1 MAGSTKSAELTA
13 TKLTKITQM
22 SRQHPNSELRW
33 LMPHYNV
40 GSLRACFDAL
50 DGKKAV
56 GADGIDKDE
65 YREGLEERLTDLVER
80 MKTLSYRPGPVREV
94 LIPKEGRP
102 GEVRPLGISNFEDK
116 VVQMMTAK
124 ILGAI
129 YEPTFRECSYG
140 FRPGRGCHTAIKALG
155 AFLHRHDCEVV
166 IDIDLRN
173 YFGTIDH
180 EILVEMLRQRIRDET
195 FIRYI
200 VRMLKAGILSDGE
213 LQMTEEGSPQGNVA
227 SPILSNIYGHFVI
240 DSWFEDVV
248 KSHCIGRVELF
259 RYCDDMV
266 ICCQLRTDADRIFK
280 ALEGRLAKAALS
292 LNLDKTRLVSFD
304 RKAFCRG
311 EQQDS
316 FDFLGFTFYLART
329 KSGGVTAKLKTSR
342 KRLKSK
348 LGKVKL
354 WLQRHRSRLRLLDL
368 WKIFV
373 KKLEGHVR
381 YYGVSFNAPSV
392 SEFIARARRMFFKW
406 INRRSQKRS
415 MNWRQFD
422 LFMKRH
428 PPPRARIV
436 VPLY

>member
-1 MAGSTKSAELTA
+1 MTVRVGSGAAGPLRQTLDQRAFQAFLEVLAAGSERD
-13 TKLTKITQM
+13 QDGV
-22 SRQHPNSELRW
+22 LR
-33 LMPHYNV
+33 PQ
-40 GSLRACFDAL
+40 
-50 DGKKAV
+50 
-56 GADGIDKDE
+56 
-65 YREGLEERLTDLVER
+65 
-80 MKTLSYRPGPVREV
+80 EV
-94 LIPKEGRP
+94 KEGRP

-316 FDFLGFTFYLART
+316 FDFLGFI
-329 KSGGVTAKLKTSR
+329 V
-342 KRLKSK
+342 
-348 LGKVKL
+348 
-354 WLQRHRSRLRLLDL
+354 
-368 WKIFV
+368 
-373 KKLEGHVR
+373 
-381 YYGVSFNAPSV
+381 
-392 SEFIARARRMFFKW
+392 
-406 INRRSQKRS
+406 
-415 MNWRQFD
+415 
-422 LFMKRH
+422 
-428 PPPRARIV
+428 PRAKEAV
-436 VPLY
+436 MSG